1 MVILEIPYNKRWNII
16 VTFENVSQFS
26 TQRSNGNK
34 HDKILF
40 LDSRQY
46 YHIIKSTTQ
55 HRNRHCL
62 YISWAINTT
71 TFQRSSAKIKNQFYL
86 SIYRKK
92 PISKLI
98 PLPRERMYISIQLD
112 RTLDT
117 FHCIK
122 FPSLVSRVTISVFL
136 LRGRGWRNVCQ
147 GGPRGTQRNDIMWCR
162 HFHSRIIIMKP
173 VVTRISRSRMREFHE
188 DEGEEGA
195 ERFHEADVYYYRL
208 VDNTFPRERSHPTEK
223 VCKIA
228 EY

>member
-1 MVILEIPYNKRWNII
+1 MVILEISYNKRWNII
-16 VTFENVSQFS
+16 ITFENVSQFS

-40 LDSRQY
+40 LDSRQH

-98 PLPRERMYISIQLD
+98 STASRAHVYKYTARSYIRYVSLYKISFLSVSCYD
-112 RTLDT
+112 LCIPTART
-117 FHCIK
+117 
-122 FPSLVSRVTISVFL
+122 
-136 LRGRGWRNVCQ
+136 
-147 GGPRGTQRNDIMWCR
+147 
-162 HFHSRIIIMKP
+162 
-173 VVTRISRSRMREFHE
+173 
-188 DEGEEGA
+188 
-195 ERFHEADVYYYRL
+195 RL
-208 VDNTFPRERSHPTEK
+208 T
-223 VCKIA
+223 
-228 EY
+228 